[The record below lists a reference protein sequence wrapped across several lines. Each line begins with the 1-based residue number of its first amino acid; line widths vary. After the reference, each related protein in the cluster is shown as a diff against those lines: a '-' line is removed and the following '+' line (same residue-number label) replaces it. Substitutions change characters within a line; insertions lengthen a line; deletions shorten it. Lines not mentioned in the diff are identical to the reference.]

1 LTYTCDEMTGGSIY
15 TCDLLFMMNLKP
27 EVMTHEKPWRKKK
40 KIQKDWGGVLNVD
53 YCPCRLQMG

>member
-1 LTYTCDEMTGGSIY
+1 
-15 TCDLLFMMNLKP
+15 MNLKP